1 MKSKVLIAGAI
12 VTIVI
17 VCLVALVAIT
27 TALQEPAKSTRGT
40 CSVNGYVVN
49 TMGEGIPGA
58 EVMLHIVGNDGAE
71 IYNMTAPT
79 SGSQPYVGLYV
90 FDSVVITQE
99 VQYAYVSTT
108 IRDNDIAYYGC
119 SNNFS
124 LLDNA
129 TITKSIVMHMPPGS
143 ATTVSGYIVNSY
155 GTGIPNINVT
165 LHMLGSVDDKDLYN
179 VTTVTNSTG
188 SFVGLYM
195 FENVTP
201 VPGTRYCYVSA
212 AARLAE
218 NATTYGRSNNF
229 TLKGGSASSLFIV
242 LHVPPEYRNAT
253 LISA

>member
-1 MKSKVLIAGAI
+1 MI
-12 VTIVI
+12 I

-27 TALQEPAKSTRGT
+27 AALQEPTKSTKGT
-40 CSVNGYVVN
+40 CSVNGYVIN
-49 TMGEGIPGA
+49 TYGEGIPDT
-58 EVMLHIVGNDGAE
+58 EVTLHVVGSDGAE
-71 IYNMTAPT
+71 IYNMTTPT
-79 SGSQPYVGLYV
+79 GSSQPYAGLYV
-90 FDSVVITQE
+90 FDSVVITPE

-108 IRDNDIAYYGC
+108 ILNNDIEYYGFS
-119 SNNFS
+119 SNFT
-124 LLDNA
+124 LQDNT
-129 TITKSIVMHMPPGS
+129 TINKSIVMHLPSGS
-143 ATTVSGYIVNSY
+143 ATTVSGYVVNSY

-165 LHMLGSVDDKDLYN
+165 LHMLGSADDKDLYN

-201 VPGTRYCYVSA
+201 VPGAQSGYVSA

-218 NATTYGRSNNF
+218 NTNTYGRSNNF
-229 TLKGGSASSLFIV
+229 TFKGGSASLYVV